1 VCEQGELASSRGL
14 RSRRGSRQRH
24 HFRGGGGLFIF
35 SYRRPPEANAFS
47 ARTGFGLRP
56 AASSAQAAKGIGFKS
71 GMHVGYFY
79 LMIAALVLMGL
90 EVLYAL
96 YQLATFL

>member
-1 VCEQGELASSRGL
+1 VLASNWKPPIKKGFATKAY
-14 RSRRGSRQRH
+14 
-24 HFRGGGGLFIF
+24 FRGGGGLFISF
-35 SYRRPPEANAFS
+35 ADAWLRRRRVPSDVYRVWFTAWRDIRA
-47 ARTGFGLRP
+47 
-56 AASSAQAAKGIGFKS
+56 AAKAVDSDPIGFTS
-71 GMHVGYFY
+71 RMHFGYY

>member
-1 VCEQGELASSRGL
+1 M
-14 RSRRGSRQRH
+14 SRR
-24 HFRGGGGLFIF
+24 HFRGGGGLLFLVADASF
-35 SYRRPPEANAFS
+35 AGGFPFRRVS
-47 ARTGFGLRP
+47 SLVYGLARDPHGPRKALV
-56 AASSAQAAKGIGFKS
+56 SKS
-71 GMHVGYFY
+71 GMHFGYY